1 MTLIEKIDE
10 DLIKA
15 LKAGEKHK
23 ATVLRGLKSDF
34 KYKKIDIGR
43 DLTDEDC
50 VEVISTVAKKIKDSI
65 EQFGKAGRGDLV
77 EKEEGELKIIQQ
89 YLPQQL
95 GEQELK
101 AIIQDAIKETGA
113 TSPQQMGLVMKAIMP
128 KIKGRADGKLAS
140 KLTAELLAK

>member
-1 MTLIEKIDE
+1 MSLIKKIDE

-15 LKAGEKHK
+15 LKAGEKEK

-43 DLTDEDC
+43 ELTDEDC
-50 VEVISTVAKKIKDSI
+50 IEVMSSVAKKIKESI
-65 EQFGKAGRGDLV
+65 EQFEKGGREDLV
-77 EKEEGELKIIQQ
+77 EKEERELEIVQV

-101 AIIQDAIKETGA
+101 QIIQDAIKETGA
-113 TSPQQMGLVMKAIMP
+113 ASPQQMGLVMKVIMP
-128 KIKGRADGKLAS
+128 KIKSRADGKLAS
-140 KLTAELLAK
+140 KLVIELLAK

>member
-1 MTLIEKIDE
+1 MSLLKKIDE

-15 LKAGEKHK
+15 LKAGEKEK

-43 DLTDEDC
+43 ELSDEDC
-50 VEVISTVAKKIKDSI
+50 IEVMSTVAKKIRESI
-65 EQFGKAGRGDLV
+65 EQFEKGGRGDLV
-77 EKEEGELKIIQQ
+77 EKEESELEIVQA

-95 GEQELK
+95 DEQELRQ
-101 AIIQDAIKETGA
+101 IIQDAIKESGA
-113 TSPQQMGLVMKAIMP
+113 QTPQQMGLVMKVIIP

-140 KLTAELLAK
+140 KLVIELLAK

>member
-1 MTLIEKIDE
+1 MSLLSKIDE

-15 LKAGEKHK
+15 LKAGEKAK

-43 DLTDEDC
+43 ELSDEDC
-50 VEVISTVAKKIKDSI
+50 IDVMSTVAKKIKDSI
-65 EQFGKAGRGDLV
+65 EQFGKGGREDLV
-77 EKEEGELKIIQQ
+77 EKEESELEIIQS

-101 AIIQDAIKETGA
+101 QIIQDAIKESGA
-113 TSPQQMGLVMKAIMP
+113 QTPQQMGLVMKVVMP

-140 KLTAELLAK
+140 KLAIELLAK

>member
-15 LKAGEKHK
+15 LKAGEKQK

-65 EQFGKAGRGDLV
+65 EQFGKAGRVDLV
-77 EKEEGELKIIQQ
+77 EKEESELKIIQQ

-101 AIIQDAIKETGA
+101 AIIQDAIRETGA
-113 TSPQQMGLVMKAIMP
+113 SSPQQMGLVMKAIMP

>member
-1 MTLIEKIDE
+1 MSLLKKIDE

-15 LKAGEKHK
+15 LKAGEKEK

-34 KYKKIDIGR
+34 KYKQIEIGKE
-43 DLTDEDC
+43 LTDEDC
-50 VEVISTVAKKIKDSI
+50 QAVISTVAKKIKDSI
-65 EQFGKAGRGDLV
+65 EHFSKAGREDLV
-77 EKEEGELKIIQQ
+77 KKEERELEIIQV

-101 AIIQDAIKETGA
+101 EIIQEAIKETGA
-113 TSPQQMGLVMKAIMP
+113 QTPQQMGLVMKVVMP

-140 KLTAELLAK
+140 KLATELLAK